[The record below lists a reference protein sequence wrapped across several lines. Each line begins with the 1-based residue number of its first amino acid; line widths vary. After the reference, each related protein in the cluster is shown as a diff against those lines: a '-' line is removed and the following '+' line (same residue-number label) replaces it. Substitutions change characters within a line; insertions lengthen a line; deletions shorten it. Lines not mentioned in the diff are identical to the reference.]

1 MAFQLNLDYFRS
13 NRGMITTAETLFG
26 LIGGIITAAIP
37 SEFLAFCFWTTLIF
51 SGALLLLNALNMYQF
66 LQSKFSLLPKVEL
79 GYVAVWALFYL
90 IAAIISFVPTFW
102 SAGVVF
108 GYLELALFL
117 LDGFLII
124 RMHRSG
130 GTTGPPVEPL
140 PEDTG
145 Y

>member
-1 MAFQLNLDYFRS
+1 MAALYVSLSF
-13 NRGMITTAETLFG
+13 
-26 LIGGIITAAIP
+26 LISINIYP
-37 SEFLAFCFWTTLIF
+37 
-51 SGALLLLNALNMYQF
+51 F
-66 LQSKFSLLPKVEL
+66 LQTKFYHLPKVEL

-90 IAAIISFVPTFW
+90 IATIISFVPTFW
-102 SAGVVF
+102 SAGAVF

>member
-1 MAFQLNLDYFRS
+1 MAFQVNLHYIRS
-13 NRGMITTAETLFG
+13 SRGMIITAETLFA
-26 LIGGIITAAIP
+26 LIGAIITAVIP
-37 SEFLAFCFWTTLIF
+37 SEFLAYCFWTTLIL
-51 SGALLLLNALNMYQF
+51 SGALLLLNALNVYPF
-66 LQSKFSLLPKVEL
+66 LQAKFSLLAKVEL
-79 GYVAVWALFYL
+79 GYVAVWALFYV

-102 SAGVVF
+102 SAGAVF